1 MPKPAAAPPSRPV
14 TLVTVPM
21 VRAPT
26 PPLPLRRRGAKAT
39 RFQQPLSCAA
49 GEGRAQRRGEG
60 PALAPH
66 QQPRTPHNTPPPTP
80 PPLRRQGAPA
90 PATITP
96 PNQPTQPPPPPT
108 PHTPPP
114 QTPPPTPPPLRRRG
128 APAPDAIIPSNTPQ
142 QAPPCP
148 TATTRPARSPPRA
161 APNSAASPGSPKPR
175 TG

>member
-49 GEGRAQRRGEG
+49 GEGGAQRRGEG

-66 QQPRTPHNTPPPTP
+66 QQPRAPHNTRT
-80 PPLRRQGAPA
+80 
-90 PATITP
+90 
-96 PNQPTQPPPPPT
+96 
-108 PHTPPP
+108 
-114 QTPPPTPPPLRRRG
+114 PTPPPLRRRG
-128 APAPDAIIPSNTPQ
+128 APAPAALIPPNTPHQ
-142 QAPPCP
+142 LPPCP
-148 TATTRPARSPPRA
+148 TATTRPATTQPHTPPNPPARP
-161 APNSAASPGSPKPR
+161 APPTHTPPPNQQK
-175 TG
+175 

>member
-49 GEGRAQRRGEG
+49 GEGGAQRRGEG

-66 QQPRTPHNTPPPTP
+66 QQPRAPHNTLTPTH
-80 PPLRRQGAPA
+80 L
-90 PATITP
+90 
-96 PNQPTQPPPPPT
+96 
-108 PHTPPP
+108 
-114 QTPPPTPPPLRRRG
+114 PLRRRG
-128 APAPDAIIPSNTPQ
+128 APAPDAIIPSNTHQ
-142 QAPPCP
+142 QVTPCP
-148 TATTRPARSPPRA
+148 NATTRPASSPPTG
-161 APNSAASPGSPKPR
+161 NDPR
-175 TG
+175 KEKR